1 MTRPRKA
8 GERRQQILREATG
21 LFAQN
26 GFDGTSVRAIA
37 RSCGIT
43 EAAIYRHFDHKVH
56 LYEEVIRAK
65 AGQHDIAGTLAE
77 FAREGPVEDVLRRV
91 AEHVLELAAR
101 DPELMRLMFNNTLET
116 GTVATV
122 LFREVRL
129 PYITFLTRELERRMA
144 DGEIR
149 VVEPFI
155 TSRCFV
161 GMVMDCALNIN
172 VWEEINEAVFQA
184 GDVVCNNVPIFAR
197 GLSTPAAPTA
207 GPHPGSVS

>member
-1 MTRPRKA
+1 MPRLKN
-8 GERRQQILREATG
+8 GGDRRAQILHEATG
-21 LFAQN
+21 LFAQH

-37 RSCGIT
+37 RACSIT

-65 AGQHDIAGTLAE
+65 AGQHDIAGNLAA
-77 FAREGPVEDVLRRV
+77 FAGQGTVADVLGRV
-91 AEHVLELAAR
+91 AEHVLELAAD
-101 DPELMRLMFNNTLET
+101 DPQLMRLMFNNTLEA
-116 GTVATV
+116 GSVAAV

-129 PYITFLTRELERRMA
+129 PYIDFLTREIEERMA
-144 DGEIR
+144 AGEIR
-149 VVEPFI
+149 PIEPFI

-172 VWEEINEAVFQA
+172 VWEEINEDEFQA

-197 GLSTPAAPTA
+197 GLLAPAAAVA
-207 GPHPGSVS
+207 GPEPGSVS